1 MGVTKSQTRLSTRYM
16 LRLILKAL
24 FQVYLLALNSLLLG
38 QVFTRGVMLAVLS
51 VLIFVDDWLS
61 C

>member
-1 MGVTKSQTRLSTRYM
+1 M

-51 VLIFVDDWLS
+51 VLIFVDDWFT